1 MGTAFRIRLLVLLTL
16 LTFLGGGSASYAQRD
31 ASEPRRVEVELD
43 RWEDKLVLALTHDFW
58 LDVPDGVDV
67 RVPSIGF
74 NAHFFSDYAF
84 KDGIVSFAWG
94 FGVSSDNV
102 HSNAMFVQEAF
113 EDGTVGDQILT
124 VFPDEYEYETS
135 KFNTTYLEI
144 PIEFRV
150 ITKGRSP
157 FKFAAGFKVGYMVG
171 NKWKIIDTEGKRKY
185 FDFDHMNKL
194 RYGLTARLGVGKV
207 QLMGF
212 YSLVPLIEPGLGTEV
227 IPVSVG
233 LAFTFIK

>member
-1 MGTAFRIRLLVLLTL
+1 MGTELRIKTIGMLGL
-16 LTFLGGGSASYAQRD
+16 LTFLCSANATYAQRD
-31 ASEPRRVEVELD
+31 ATEPRRVEVELD
-43 RWEDKLVLALTHDFW
+43 RWEDKLVLSLTHDFW
-58 LDVPDGVDV
+58 LDTPNDVDV
-67 RVPSIGF
+67 RMPSLGF
-74 NAHFFSDYAF
+74 KAHFFSDYAF

-102 HSNAMFVQEAF
+102 HSNAMFVQESF
-113 EDGTVGDQILT
+113 EDGEVGDQILT
-124 VFPDEYEYETS
+124 PFPEEYEYETS

-194 RYGLTARLGVGKV
+194 RYGATARLGVGKV
-207 QLMGF
+207 QLTGF
-212 YSLVPLIEPGLGTEV
+212 YSLVPLVEPGKGTEV
-227 IPVSVG
+227 IPVSLG

>member
-1 MGTAFRIRLLVLLTL
+1 MGTELRIKTIGLLGLLI
-16 LTFLGGGSASYAQRD
+16 FLCSAKATYAQRD
-31 ASEPRRVEVELD
+31 ATEPRRVDVELD
-43 RWEDKLVLALTHDFW
+43 RWEDKIVLAITHDFW
-58 LDVPDGVDV
+58 LDTPNGVNF
-67 RVPSIGF
+67 RMPSLGF
-74 NAHFFSDYAF
+74 KAHFFSDYAF

-102 HSNAMFVQEAF
+102 HSNAMFVQESF

-124 VFPDEYEYETS
+124 PFPEEYEYETS

-194 RYGLTARLGVGKV
+194 RYGATARLGVGKV
-207 QLMGF
+207 QLTGF
-212 YSLVPLIEPGLGTEV
+212 YSLVPLIEPGKGTEV
-227 IPVSVG
+227 IPVSLG